1 MHKWSKCHL
10 APRLVRQNSSDAQ
23 ETCGTGLQTRG
34 TEPHLFISPFIT
46 LQAIIAQY
54 GVKDKDTAKS
64 PDVSLSSSF
73 KIPFVSWLSCPTPNQ
88 SKCSQGCLSCPLGLS
103 CLQLNGTQ
111 ADVSDCLEFTKV
123 MPRITQPCQLPCQDD
138 CQLTN
143 WSKFS
148 SCTVDCVGVRIRK
161 RTLIGGSR
169 TKSWYLNC
177 ICKLVMVLIL
187 PSRTW
192 PST

>member
-1 MHKWSKCHL
+1 MFVVLTHRLWHQNQTFKHHKTSETFWFNMNMCNFLFYCRWKTHKWSKCHL
-10 APRLVRQNSSDAQ
+10 APWLVRQNSSGAQ

-34 TEPHLFISPFIT
+34 AEPHLLRDIT
-46 LQAIIAQY
+46 
-54 GVKDKDTAKS
+54 KS
-64 PDVSLSSSF
+64 PDVSLSSF
-73 KIPFVSWLSCPTPNQ
+73 FNVPFVSGLSCPVP
-88 SKCSQGCLSCPLGLS
+88 CPLALS

-111 ADVSDCLEFTKV
+111 ADVSDCLEFATA
-123 MPRITQPCQLPCQDD
+123 MPSITQPCQLPCQDD

-169 TKSWYLNC
+169 TMSWYLHC
-177 ICKLVMVLIL
+177 I
-187 PSRTW
+187 
-192 PST
+192 